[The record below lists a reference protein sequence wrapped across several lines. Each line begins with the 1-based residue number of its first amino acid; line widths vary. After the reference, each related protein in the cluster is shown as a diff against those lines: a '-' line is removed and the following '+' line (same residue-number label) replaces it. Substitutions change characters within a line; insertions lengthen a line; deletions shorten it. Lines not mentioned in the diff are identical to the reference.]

1 MKSTKV
7 KTPLSC
13 GNSQKGRISHNIRR
27 QGTKSIAPYKI
38 FYNAN
43 GQVFAKIG
51 TDGVLRKSEKERDR
65 LRIFGGKSHAMDEE
79 LFQECLSLG
88 VLKLEIREKTDNGA
102 SRVWSIPITDVEKY
116 GKEVTLRG
124 VPRRTIPLTYCELL
138 SGPAESWYLAERN
151 ARIEETSSQKKQR
164 IVQERLFPKDESHSW
179 QSRWRFES

>member
-13 GNSQKGRISHNIRR
+13 DNSKKGYISQNSRR
-27 QGTKSIAPYKI
+27 QGIKSIAPYKI

-51 TDGVLRKSEKERDR
+51 VDGVLRKSEKERDR

-79 LFQECLSLG
+79 LFQECMSLG
-88 VLKLEIREKTDNGA
+88 VLKLEIREKTDKGA
-102 SRVWSIPITDVEKY
+102 SRVWSIPITDIEKY

-138 SGPAESWYLAERN
+138 SGTPESWYLAEQKVQ
-151 ARIEETSSQKKQR
+151 IEETKNQENHGM
-164 IVQERLFPKDESHSW
+164 IQERLFPEEDSW